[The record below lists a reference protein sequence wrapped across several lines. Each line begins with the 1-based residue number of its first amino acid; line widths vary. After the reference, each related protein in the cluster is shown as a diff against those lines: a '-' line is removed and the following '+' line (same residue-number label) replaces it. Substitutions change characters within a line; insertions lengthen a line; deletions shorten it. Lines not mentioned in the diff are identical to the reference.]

1 MLAPRADFRDAIHP
15 MLHKLKR
22 LALSLSTFVLAA
34 ALWQMAVASGKFPP
48 ALLPDLRTVAEKFV
62 SLTLSGV
69 LLWSALG
76 TLYRLIF
83 GFVAGCIIGVGVGLV
98 MGRYKWMQDF
108 LLPVVSI
115 GYPIPALAYAPLFV
129 LWFGLGNVP
138 SILLVAVA
146 AAFQIA
152 INTWKGVMAVK
163 PIWLRSAEVMGAGER
178 MIFVS
183 VVLPASLPYTMTGL
197 RLGLGAAWRVLIG
210 VEMITAVANGLGS
223 LIFAAKQFLQT
234 DVMVSGIILI
244 GLIGY
249 VLERYLFA
257 AIERATLFRWGML
270 RT

>member
-1 MLAPRADFRDAIHP
+1 MLA
-15 MLHKLKR
+15 KLKH
-22 LALSLSTFVLAA
+22 LALSLSTFIVAA
-34 ALWQMAVASGKFPP
+34 ALWELAVASGRFPP

-76 TLYRLIF
+76 TLYRLVL
-83 GFVAGCIIGVGVGLV
+83 GFVIGSIAGVGIGLV
-98 MGRYKWMQDF
+98 MGRYKYVEDF
-108 LLPVVSI
+108 LLPSVSI

-129 LWFGLGNVP
+129 LWFGLGNLP
-138 SILLVAVA
+138 SVLLVAVA
-146 AAFQIA
+146 AAFQITL
-152 INTWKGVMAVK
+152 NTWKGVMAVK
-163 PIWLRSAEVMGAGER
+163 PIWLRSAEVMGASER
-178 MIFVS
+178 MIFHS

-234 DVMVSGIILI
+234 DVMLSGIILI
-244 GLIGY
+244 GVVGY
-249 VLERYLFA
+249 VLEKYLFT
-257 AIERATLFRWGML
+257 AIERATLVRWGML